1 MAQSHDNKYLDKVG
15 VEGIWSKITSLLESV
30 VETLTGLISQKQD
43 TLTFDSTPTADSTN
57 PVTSGGIKTALDAK
71 QDALTLPLPISN
83 GGTGAETALNA
94 EYNLITKARTT
105 QLTADIQ
112 DSYRIPFLSTSPS
125 TTNGVFAGYRL
136 ASQLWTYI
144 KGKADTIY
152 AALVHSHGDITNDGA
167 ITSSTSID
175 GSNDHLVFSDASDDS
190 KLKKTSVANVS
201 KSMTGLAQSG
211 SATSFDD
218 GTEFITSYSGPDGF
232 STTDRVNIWYKRK
245 ISLLWTYINSK
256 ITAGT
261 GLTKT
266 DGTINHSNSVTAQ
279 TSNLGSYQRIPVIR
293 YDSEGHITYSTY
305 TSIFNTAANST
316 IKCGYITNGS
326 TGGTGWYKVGQI
338 DYWTGTYNRFTV
350 LISMNGTST
359 NSHDYGL
366 LRIRAVNAATAGN
379 ISGINVQWIMKTP
392 ETSNGFTTDCIRV
405 TKSETGT
412 SSGATLFIYMKL
424 PVNNMSYNFLVLNEA
439 QAGSNIK
446 AFRISFAN
454 STAKETTEP
463 SPTYVSTMAPLILGN
478 QSNCLEIT
486 NDNWQ
491 SYMTASNESTSFS
504 NCDILTI
511 PEGVTSI
518 FFSTQQTASIAC
530 VRGKETIG
538 RFPRNGV
545 RITIAG
551 NWKPQQDGG
560 NAGGNAEGR
569 FSQYLYTYRAGVAGG
584 YKDSRMDDAFEDF
597 LYFNGVWYSKG
608 Y

>member
-1 MAQSHDNKYLDKVG
+1 MAQSHDDKYMDKVG
-15 VEGIWSKITSLLESV
+15 VEGLWGKITSLLQSA
-30 VETLTGLISQKQD
+30 VETLTTLI
-43 TLTFDSTPTADSTN
+43 N
-57 PVTSGGIKTALDAK
+57 
-71 QDALTLPLPISN
+71 
-83 GGTGAETALNA
+83 
-94 EYNLITKARTT
+94 
-105 QLTADIQ
+105 
-112 DSYRIPFLSTSPS
+112 
-125 TTNGVFAGYRL
+125 
-136 ASQLWTYI
+136 
-144 KGKADTIY
+144 GKAPII
-152 AALVHSHGDITNDGA
+152 HSHGQITNDGA
-167 ITSSTSID
+167 VTSTTSID

-190 KLKKTSVANVS
+190 KLKKTSVVNVA
-201 KSMTGLAQSG
+201 KSMTGLANSG
-211 SATSFDD
+211 SATSLDD

-245 ISLLWTYINSK
+245 ITLLWNYINSK

-279 TSNLGSYQRIPVIR
+279 TSNLGSYQRIPAIR
-293 YDSEGHITYSTY
+293 YDSEGHITYGSTV
-305 TSIFNTAANST
+305 SIFNTEKNST
-316 IKCGYITNGS
+316 IKCGYITNGT
-326 TGGTGWYKVGQI
+326 TGGVGWYKAGQI

-350 LISMNGTST
+350 LISINGTST

-405 TKSETGT
+405 TKTETGT
-412 SSGATLFIYMKL
+412 SSGATLNIYMKL

-454 STAKETTEP
+454 STAKETTDP
-463 SPTYVSTMAPLILGN
+463 SPTYTSTMAPLILGN

-486 NDNWQ
+486 DSNWQ
-491 SYMTASNESTSFS
+491 SYMTGSNGSTSFS

-511 PEGVTSI
+511 PEGTSQI
-518 FFSTQQTASIAC
+518 FFSTTEEANIAC
-530 VRGKETIG
+530 IRGEGSIG

-545 RITIAG
+545 RITVAG
-551 NWKPQQDGG
+551 NWRPQQGG
-560 NAGGNAEGR
+560 GYAGSSAEGR
-569 FSQYLYTYRAGVAGG
+569 FSAYLYNLRSGWPGGSEFYRI
-584 YKDSRMDDAFEDF
+584 YDAFEDF
-597 LYFNGVWYSKG
+597 MYFNGVWYSKG